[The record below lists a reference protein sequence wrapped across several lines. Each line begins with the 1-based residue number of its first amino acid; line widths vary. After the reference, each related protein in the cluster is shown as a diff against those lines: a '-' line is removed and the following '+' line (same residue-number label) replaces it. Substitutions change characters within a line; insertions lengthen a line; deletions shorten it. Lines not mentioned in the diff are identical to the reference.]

1 MLISSAVSAEFF
13 HTAAG
18 IGFVDLLINGNR
30 ETWPIRSK
38 RFRTWLRRRHYEAT
52 RTAASAAA
60 INSALDLLEAQAQF
74 EGPEREV
81 HIRLAEHA
89 GHIYLD
95 LADECWRAVE
105 IGPDGWRVVGSPPVR
120 FRRAAGMLPLPVPQR
135 DGSIE
140 ELASF
145 LNLSSPNDFVLV
157 VAWVLATLRAGGP
170 YPVLAI
176 SGEQG
181 SAKTVLSKLL
191 KDLVDPNVAP
201 VRALAREERDL
212 VIAANNSHVLAF
224 DNLSGLPHALSDAF
238 CRLATGASFG
248 LRELY
253 TDADEVLFQAA
264 RPILL
269 NGIEDIIGRSDL
281 ADRALFLTLP
291 PIAGHR
297 RRSEKQLWRDF
308 EVVQPRIL
316 GSLLDAAAHGLSKL
330 PNIHLKHLPRM
341 ADFALWATAC
351 ETAFW
356 HTGTF
361 ARAYQANRKAAIEDL
376 IDVDP
381 VAARVREI
389 MANRSSWTGSASEL
403 LRTGA
408 DMAGHGLPSGAP
420 AWPKNPRALA
430 GRLRRAQPFLR
441 VLGIHIGFSREGRAG
456 TRVIRIHASPE
467 DTVSTVSIVR
477 HNDYD
482 PESSQPPPGRIGAA
496 RDDSHRPA
504 VAAADDADGA
514 DGKCRPSVQ
523 VTAERPNIV

>member
-1 MLISSAVSAEFF
+1 MLTPDAGSAF
-13 HTAAG
+13 HTAEGTA
-18 IGFVDLLINGNR
+18 FVDLLINSHR

-52 RTAASAAA
+52 RAAASVAA
-60 INSALDLLEAQAQF
+60 INSALDLFEAQAQF
-74 EGPEREV
+74 EGPERAV
-81 HIRLAEHA
+81 HARLAEHA

-105 IGPDGWRVVGSPPVR
+105 IGPDGWRVIGSPPVR
-120 FRRAAGMLPLPVPQR
+120 FRRAAGMLPLPVPQGG
-135 DGSIE
+135 GSIE

-145 LNLSSPNDFVLV
+145 LNLPSRNDFVLV
-157 VAWVLATLRAGGP
+157 VAWLLATLRTGGP

-191 KDLVDPNVAP
+191 KDLIDPNVAP

-212 VIAANNSHVLAF
+212 VIAGSNSHVLAF

-248 LRELY
+248 LRQLY

-269 NGIEDIIGRSDL
+269 NGIEDVISRSDL

-291 PIAGHR
+291 PIAGNR
-297 RRSEKQLWRDF
+297 RRSERQLWRDF
-308 EVVQPRIL
+308 EIARPRIL
-316 GSLLDAAAHGLSKL
+316 GALLDAVTHGLRRL
-330 PNIHLKHLPRM
+330 PSIHLEQLPRM

-356 HTGTF
+356 PAGTF
-361 ARAYQANRKAAIEDL
+361 ERAYQANRRAAIEDL
-376 IDVDP
+376 IDADP
-381 VAARVREI
+381 AAARVMQI
-389 MANRSSWTGSASEL
+389 MANRSTWTGRASEL
-403 LRTGA
+403 LRAGEDLA
-408 DMAGHGLPSGAP
+408 DPSLPSRA
-420 AWPKNPRALA
+420 ADWPKSARALA

-441 VLGIHIGFSREGRAG
+441 VLGIDIAFTREGRAG
-456 TRVIRIHASPE
+456 SRVIRINARAE
-467 DTVSTVSIVR
+467 NTVSTVSTVSSVH
-477 HNDYD
+477 HNDHH
-482 PESSQPPPGRIGAA
+482 PRWSQPQP
-496 RDDSHRPA
+496 
-504 VAAADDADGA
+504 
-514 DGKCRPSVQ
+514 
-523 VTAERPNIV
+523 